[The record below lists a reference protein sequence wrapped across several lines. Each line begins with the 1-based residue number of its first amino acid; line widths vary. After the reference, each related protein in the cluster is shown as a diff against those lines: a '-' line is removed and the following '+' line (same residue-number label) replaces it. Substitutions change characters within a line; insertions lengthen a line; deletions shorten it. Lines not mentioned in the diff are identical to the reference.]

1 MKDIAKLSIDISNF
15 GERVIENVKKAQ
27 SDTAYIIQQD
37 AKFFAPVGD
46 GETAGTYRNSIELG
60 ETTYD
65 GNTIKTQIYTQA
77 IVTSELGG
85 EYNLGRL
92 LEEGTSPHD
101 IYPVNKPLL
110 KWQNANGEWRSA
122 RYVHHPGTVAQPHFL
137 PALNKNI
144 ALYKSNI
151 SKAIKEAK

>member
-1 MKDIAKLSIDISNF
+1 MKHISQLSVDLSKF

-37 AKFFAPVGD
+37 VKFLAPVGD
-46 GETAGTYRNSIELG
+46 GETAGAYRESIELG
-60 ETTYD
+60 ETTYEN
-65 GNTIKTQIYTQA
+65 GTIKTQIYTQA

-85 EYNLGRL
+85 RYNLGQL

-122 RYVHHPGTVAQPHFL
+122 PYVHHPGTDAQPHFL
-137 PALNKNI
+137 PALNKNV

-151 SKAIKEAK
+151 DRAVKEAK

>member
-1 MKDIAKLSIDISNF
+1 MKSIARLEIDLSKF

-27 SDTAYIIQQD
+27 SDTAYVIQQD
-37 AKFFAPVGD
+37 AKFFAPVD
-46 GETAGTYRNSIELG
+46 TGTYRESIELG
-60 ETTYD
+60 ETTYEN
-65 GNTIKTQIYTQA
+65 GTIKTQIYTHA

-101 IYPVNKPLL
+101 IYPVNKTMLS
-110 KWQNANGEWRSA
+110 WQNANGEWRYA

-137 PALNKNI
+137 PALQKNVY
-144 ALYKSNI
+144 LYKSNI
-151 SKAIKEAK
+151 NKAVKEAK

>member
-1 MKDIAKLSIDISNF
+1 MKSIAQLEIDLSKF

-27 SDTAYIIQQD
+27 SDTAYAIQQD
-37 AKFFAPVGD
+37 VKFFAPVGD
-46 GETAGTYRNSIELG
+46 GETAGTYRESIELG

-65 GNTIKTQIYTQA
+65 GGVIKTSVYTGA
-77 IVTSELGG
+77 IVTSQLGG

-110 KWQNANGEWRSA
+110 KWKNAKGEWRSA
-122 RYVHHPGTVAQPHFL
+122 AYVHHPGTDAQPHFL
-137 PALNKNI
+137 PALQKNVY
-144 ALYKSNI
+144 LYKSNI
-151 SKAIKEAK
+151 DKAVKEAK